1 LAIDD
6 PTWQVKSL
14 RAQLEA
20 LARLTAAMIPEVELN
35 VLPVFGAALA
45 EACQALGADMGA
57 MHLGD
62 EEQRRTRLVADHR
75 LDPLWTRAWQVL
87 ALDGSA
93 PPALAQSRGETIELL
108 DEAAPPGLGGVISS
122 PVRGAELCVGSLSL
136 LWIKRPPPHP
146 DRQLFLTTL
155 GHLLG
160 LAIEHAGL
168 VAEMVDNLEQVLQLK
183 DKVERRNAELDELN
197 RRLSQAN
204 QSLEQLSVTDGLTGL
219 YNHRHLHQ
227 RLADEVR
234 RSRRQGQPVC
244 LLMADL
250 DHFKR
255 VNDQLGHQAG
265 DEALRLVAN
274 WLSHS
279 VREVDTVA
287 RYGGEE
293 FVLVL
298 SDCDLVN
305 GLRVAEKLR
314 ALVESSSR
322 RPPFDGLGGLTISL
336 GAAQLRP
343 GMTPE
348 ELINAADQ
356 ALYRAKQAGRN
367 QVAAADPAGTDVARP

>member
-1 LAIDD
+1 MAIDD

-14 RAQLEA
+14 HAQLGA
-20 LARLTAAMIPEVELN
+20 LARLTGAMIAEVELN
-35 VLPVFGAALA
+35 VRPVFEAALA

-57 MHLGD
+57 LHLGD
-62 EEQRRTRLVADHR
+62 PERNRTRLVAGHK
-75 LDPLWTRAWQVL
+75 LDPLWARAWESL
-87 ALDGSA
+87 DLDGSA
-93 PPALAQSRGETIELL
+93 PPALAQRQGHAVELL
-108 DEAAPPGLGGVISS
+108 GAAAPPGLGGVICA
-122 PVRGAELCVGSLSL
+122 PVRGAELIVGALSL
-136 LWIKRPPPHP
+136 LWVNQPPSQP
-146 DRQLFLTTL
+146 DRHLFLITL
-155 GHLLG
+155 GHLVG

-197 RRLSQAN
+197 QKLSQAN
-204 QSLEQLSVTDGLTGL
+204 QSLERLSITDGLTGL
-219 YNHRHLHQ
+219 FNHRHLHD

-265 DEALRLVAN
+265 DEGLRLVAS

-279 VREVDTVA
+279 VREVDIVG

-293 FVLVL
+293 FVVVL
-298 SDCDLVN
+298 SDCDLPN

-314 ALVESSSR
+314 GLVEANSR
-322 RPPFDGLGGLTISL
+322 RPPFDALGGLTVSL
-336 GAAQLRP
+336 GAAQLKP

-356 ALYRAKQAGRN
+356 ALYRAKQGGRN
-367 QVAAADPAGTDVARP
+367 QVQAADPA